1 MKKKLLCYLISS
13 IMLFPYTI
21 PYITYAKEQTGGVKT
36 NNPNVNV
43 DISRVINDKVQDVNV
58 DVDVQVINPRTLNF
72 LDVAKIN
79 IINNTYNTD
88 NKIDFTLEQILSMFP
103 EYQLAD
109 IKEFNSTYGG
119 LRNIVIKDNI
129 DFYAKQLEY
138 LINNGIL
145 TRDNNFI
152 YNSKDIA
159 VTDSRYIHG
168 NLDKVD
174 NSESNTVDHKYSNPS
189 SRVSKVDF
197 ITNLMK
203 TEKVHQSRPIGIQT
217 PYKRVNQNTKEE
229 IIDLE
234 PLETSPY
241 QDYMGDTGI
250 DSAENDVIINHGVFR
265 QLNVVMSND
274 VTEKYLLDALNAGLI
289 KKEDIGGIEG
299 QKFLSTINSKVPVPG
314 SWTVNTAIRQQYV
327 KEPTLSSK
335 EMELLKQG
343 VTEEYY
349 KELEKFQVTVKENVE
364 LLTQTDGLEYPWGN
378 TYHYSVGRC
387 KFGDINSTTGVEIIK
402 RPSIIEVSDG
412 FKDPNRQDTGY
423 QYFTNETLT
432 LIDTYMLVYKF
443 LMASD
448 TDNKIPEKT
457 VEAIVSSYGMDF
469 SKLTGEELT
478 AVQYLIA
485 KGIINPDD
493 TDILYSTSRY
503 ITNKEMVDILYRV
516 HNKEARYKLNVE
528 MTDLDKDMLDKGYYK
543 NNINLTSGSG
553 DMSKVTYT
561 IDESQ
566 SWTENMLLD
575 RSKNISAYDYIYVK
589 LPKGFDINKHS
600 YILMGKDRYRATIP
614 PYNYYINGGTGP
626 TEEDIDNL
634 DTSLAEGEEIYSS
647 KSITAENLGN
657 QSNNK
662 FVFKSKDGDYWVRY
676 LIPKESSSN
685 VILNIN
691 MGSNLYSIDGISGEG
706 IYYLKEDSDV
716 NSGLHKLAL
725 NDRKE
730 ISKRL
735 IDLVVTNDEAKRL
748 SYQDKINNKP
758 KTIGDTTTQVK
769 PKSDNYSSESA
780 TETTTYSSGFN
791 EFNLERSFNSI
802 FNIILPVKVFATDS
816 SVSNEGEYEVNP
828 SDDSGPLQSSD
839 KLGVIKIGPY
849 TDEQMG
855 RILLSGQSDIFI
867 KEGNNWV
874 VNHDAYQGIFSN
886 KLKSIEVSYDE
897 ETKGYYLNYPCLPTT
912 IDFELA
918 TFVKELDMQSNGDG
932 IKVPGYAQIESNGE
946 RVNLISSHDFKNASF
961 NIKIISDKL
970 LQNTKTGQKAFLND
984 TESFTMIGNNITK
997 YPQDKMMVISLG
1009 DELFYNLDIIL
1020 ELSNDVKAV
1029 QNSRGKNTDINFSDE
1044 YDFVPIAVYNNN
1056 SKDFGL
1062 NKEADLM
1069 DVSYVIYDSNNPTKT
1084 GTYVNLSALSYKAS
1098 NFIYFKDKTTEGGQ
1112 LEMLMVYYPKEP
1124 VSINNARSVDNGLIS
1139 STMNLRSPNDDI
1151 IDVTSRD
1158 SQNQA
1163 TFRKNAEVLSKFFF
1177 TGGGY
1182 ERKKVINDELG
1193 TLEDVSDGVLPEDYQ
1208 YDIYF
1213 IVDEVPGS
1221 TSDQTI
1227 QASSAFNRFVRQLK
1241 NNVTGSTHLL
1251 SNSVIASELNNVV
1264 VQNKADNTN
1273 SNVAFNYLTASI
1285 KATNIDENNNSYLFR
1300 EPGSNN
1306 LYFRLQQPGNKAQS
1320 NSQAYLDIFKNRLF
1334 ATKVTKSGEIPKL
1347 YFRSSKFYKNT
1358 PTNAVPLEI
1367 LTTTKAGE
1375 IKTQNGEGIADL
1387 KQSESLKLSVEKI
1400 DKDND
1405 GFGANVLVPIEN
1417 ADRSDIF
1424 EMALFTT
1431 INTGRYLNLKD
1442 LLNEDSKQNVLIDG
1456 KGYGLTF
1463 VSAKLTEWLERE
1475 YKKAFPNHNY
1485 LDVEGNVVRDK
1496 NNNPMNKFQ
1505 PIQASLK
1512 SRYSSYKMND
1522 RQIANAFENT
1532 YSLLDMMDDSNRI
1545 YYTAL
1550 PNDLKTSIDSGV
1562 EDFTTL
1568 HLSIPYIKETLLT
1581 DKLNLKSKNFKSS
1594 IGVLVKWEVKSYGN
1608 NKYIEVSKST
1618 LLEDTSSLYKTP
1630 SEYYTKVLKELSGT
1644 DDVYIEGK
1652 IPIPAGTT
1660 FVDQDGMLV
1669 TALSPN
1675 IRTEMNYISDVNN
1688 ALLTRLKLMLQD
1700 VMFLSEVPK
1709 GSVVEIGNYKTVKM
1723 SDPQGEIKTGKN
1735 LKWDNLMLLPI
1746 SPIEYNHK
1754 QVSDYTLMYKMM
1766 MDMMSIRLPLTEG
1779 ASGSQVTLAQVMGNG
1794 LWSLPTKPEL
1804 EEPIILDKLRVTKGT
1819 ADHNTAFWG
1828 DNKNINIWTREAT
1841 VNSLPVLHAFSKT
1854 GYKKTITE
1862 EVVLKGAT
1870 GYVYPIL
1877 NLSPTL
1883 TVELGANDNYVV
1895 NGYIDSAFYNIDLK
1909 SDYVKY
1915 LETRNTD
1922 AYSPTE
1928 VLESIRGYD
1937 MNGEYFRKWEMLRID
1952 ENLLYKLI
1960 YLLETIIPLILIV
1973 HFFIVTFIF
1982 LGQFIPSARTFMS
1995 NNVHFI
2001 NFDYIKWVT
2010 FGLFIHT
2017 DDSMDTWPR
2026 YLIYAF
2032 FTSTLIFLLL
2042 NHYLIDW
2049 IINLWGFFI

>member
-1 MKKKLLCYLISS
+1 MKKIICYLISS
-13 IMLFPYTI
+13 ILLFPYTI
-21 PYITYAKEQTGGVKT
+21 PYITYANDTISSIKT
-36 NNPNVNV
+36 SNPSVNV
-43 DISRVINDKVQDVNV
+43 DISREINDKIQDVNV
-58 DVDVQVINPRTLNF
+58 DVDVQVLNPRTINF

-88 NKIDFTLEQILSMFP
+88 NKVDFTLEDILSMFP

-109 IKEFNSTYGG
+109 IKEFNSTYSE
-119 LRNIVIKDNI
+119 LRNIVVKDNVE
-129 DFYAKQLEY
+129 FYAKQLEY

-168 NLDKVD
+168 NLDQVD
-174 NSESNTVDHKYSNPS
+174 SSESNIIEHKYNNSS
-189 SRVSKVDF
+189 SRISKTDF
-197 ITNLMK
+197 IVNLMK
-203 TEKVHQSRPIGIQT
+203 TENVHQSRPIGVQT

-241 QDYMGDTGI
+241 QDYMGDLGI

-265 QLNVVMSND
+265 QLNIIMSND
-274 VTEKYLLDALNAGLI
+274 VTEKYLLDAMNAGLI
-289 KKEDIGGIEG
+289 DEEDIGGVEG
-299 QKFLSTINSKVPVPG
+299 QKFLSTINSKIPVPG
-314 SWTVNTAIRQQYV
+314 SWLINTPIRQQYI
-327 KEPTLSSK
+327 KDATLSSK

-343 VTEEYY
+343 VTDEYY
-349 KELEKFQVTVKENVE
+349 QELEKFQVTVKENVE

-378 TYHYSVGRC
+378 SYYYSVGRC
-387 KFGDINSTTGVEIIK
+387 KFGDVNSTTGVEIIK
-402 RPSIIEVSDG
+402 RPSIIEVADG
-412 FKDPNRQDTGY
+412 FKDPNRLDDGY
-423 QYFTNETLT
+423 QYFRDETLT
-432 LIDTYMLVYKF
+432 LIDAYMLAYKF
-443 LMASD
+443 LIASD

-457 VEAIVSSYGMDF
+457 VVAIVSSYGMDF

-478 AVQYLIA
+478 TVQYLIA

-503 ITNKEMVDILYRV
+503 ITNKEMVDLLYRI
-516 HNKEARYKLNVE
+516 HNKEARYELNVE
-528 MTDLDKDMLDKGYYK
+528 MTDIDKDMLDKGYYK

-575 RSKNISAYDYIYVK
+575 RGKNISAYDYIYIK
-589 LPKGFDINKHS
+589 LPKGFDISKHS

-614 PYNYYINGGTGP
+614 PYNYYINGGIEP
-626 TEEDIDNL
+626 TEEDIASIDA
-634 DTSLAEGEEIYSS
+634 SLEESEEIYSS
-647 KSITAENLGN
+647 QSITAENLGDQN
-657 QSNNK
+657 NNK

-691 MGSNLYSIDGISGEG
+691 MGSKLYSIDGISGEG
-706 IYYLKEDSDV
+706 IYYLKDDDNVS
-716 NSGLHKLAL
+716 SGLHKLAL
-725 NDRKE
+725 NDRKD

-758 KTIGDTTTQVK
+758 KTITENTTQIETK
-769 PKSDNYSSESA
+769 GNLSYPETT

-791 EFNLERSFNSI
+791 DFNFEKSFNSI
-802 FNIILPVKVFATDS
+802 FNMILPLKVYATDT
-816 SVSNEGEYEVNP
+816 SVNDGEYVVNP
-828 SDDSGPLQSSD
+828 SNDSGPLQASD
-839 KLGVIKIGPY
+839 KLGIIKIGPY
-849 TDEQMG
+849 TDEQMS
-855 RILLSGQSDIFI
+855 RILLSGQSDIFV
-867 KEGNNWV
+867 KEGDTWV
-874 VNHDAYQGIFSN
+874 VNHEAYQGIFAN
-886 KLKSIEVSYDE
+886 KLKSINVTYDE
-897 ETKGYYLNYPCLPTT
+897 QTGGYYLNYPCLPTT

-961 NIKIISDKL
+961 NIEIISDKL

-1044 YDFVPIAVYNNN
+1044 YEFVPVSIYNNN
-1056 SKDFGL
+1056 SKDYGL

-1069 DVSYVIYDSNNPTKT
+1069 DVSYMIYDTNDPTKT
-1084 GTYVNLSALSYKAS
+1084 GTYINLSALSYKAS
-1098 NFIYFKDKTTEGGQ
+1098 NFIYFKDKTTDGGQ

-1124 VSINNARSVDNGLIS
+1124 VSITNARTVDNGLIS
-1139 STMNLRSPNDDI
+1139 STMDLKSPNDDI
-1151 IDVTSRD
+1151 VDSTLKN
-1158 SQNQA
+1158 SQNDYI
-1163 TFRKNAEVLSKFFF
+1163 FRKNAEVLSKFFF
-1177 TGGGY
+1177 TAGGY

-1193 TLEDVSDGVLPEDYQ
+1193 MLEDVSDDILPSDYQ
-1208 YDIYF
+1208 YNIYF
-1213 IVDEVPGS
+1213 IVDEVPGG
-1221 TSDQTI
+1221 TSDQSI
-1227 QASSAFNRFVRQLK
+1227 QASDAFNRFVRQLK

-1251 SNSVIASELNNVV
+1251 ENSVIASELNNGVI
-1264 VQNKADNTN
+1264 QNKADNTN
-1273 SNVAFNYLTASI
+1273 SNVAFNYLTATT
-1285 KATNIDENNNSYLFR
+1285 KATNISEDNSSYLFR

-1306 LYFRLQQPGNKAQS
+1306 LYFRLQQPGSKAQS
-1320 NSQAYLDIFKNRLF
+1320 NSQAYLDIFKNRLY
-1334 ATKVTKSGEIPKL
+1334 ATKVTKQGEIPAI

-1358 PTNAVPLEI
+1358 PTNSIPLEI

-1375 IKTQNGEGIADL
+1375 IKTQNGEGIEDL
-1387 KQSESLKLSVEKI
+1387 KQSDNLKLSVEKI
-1400 DKDND
+1400 DKDSN

-1417 ADRSDIF
+1417 ADSSDIF

-1431 INTGRYLNLKD
+1431 IDTGRYLNLKD
-1442 LLNEDSKQNVLIDG
+1442 LLNEDNRQNILIDG
-1456 KGYGLTF
+1456 EGYGLSF
-1463 VSAKLTEWLERE
+1463 VSAKMTEWLQRE
-1475 YKKAFPNHNY
+1475 YSRAFPNHNY
-1485 LDVEGNVVRDK
+1485 LDAEGNVIKDK

-1505 PIQASLK
+1505 PLEASLK
-1512 SRYSSYKMND
+1512 TRYSSYKMND
-1522 RQIANAFENT
+1522 KQIANTFEDT
-1532 YSLLDMMDDSNRI
+1532 YNLLDLMDDKNSI
-1545 YYTAL
+1545 YYSSL
-1550 PNDLKTSIDSGV
+1550 PKDLQSVVDSGIDS
-1562 EDFTTL
+1562 FSTL
-1568 HLSIPYIKETLLT
+1568 HLSIPYTKEFLLE
-1581 DKLNLKSKNFKSS
+1581 DKLDLKPKNFKSS
-1594 IGVLVKWEVKSYGN
+1594 IGVLVKWDVKSSGN
-1608 NKYIEVSKST
+1608 NKHIEVSKST
-1618 LLEDTSSLYKTP
+1618 LLEDTSNKYKTP
-1630 SEYYTKVLKELSGT
+1630 SEYYTKVLKDLSDT
-1644 DDVYIEGK
+1644 DEVYIEGK

-1660 FVDQDGMLV
+1660 FVDQDGMLI
-1669 TALSPN
+1669 TALSQK

-1688 ALLTRLKLMLQD
+1688 ALLTRLKLILQD
-1700 VMFLSEVPK
+1700 VTFLSEVPK
-1709 GSVVEIGNYKTVKM
+1709 GSVVEIGDYKTVKL
-1723 SDPQGEIKTGKN
+1723 SEPQGEIKTGKN
-1735 LKWDNLMLLPI
+1735 LKWDNLMLLP
-1746 SPIEYNHK
+1746 SNATEYNHK

-1766 MDMMSIRLPLTEG
+1766 MSLMSIRIPLTEG
-1779 ASGSQVTLAQVMGNG
+1779 ANGSQVTLAQVMGNG
-1794 LWSLPTKPEL
+1794 LWSLPTKEEL
-1804 EEPIILDKLRVTKGT
+1804 EQPAIFDKLRLTSGT
-1819 ADHNTAFWG
+1819 AEYNSAFLS
-1828 DNKNINIWTREAT
+1828 KNQAINIWTRET
-1841 VNSLPVLHAFSKT
+1841 GDKSLPVLHSFSKS
-1854 GYKKTITE
+1854 GYEKSITE
-1862 EVVLKGAT
+1862 EKVLKGET

-1883 TVELGANDNYVV
+1883 TVELDANGNYVV

-1928 VLESIRGYD
+1928 VLDSIRGYD

-1952 ENLLYKLI
+1952 ENFLFKII
-1960 YLLETIIPLILIV
+1960 YLLETILPFFLIV

-2049 IINLWGFFI
+2049 IINIWGFFI